1 MPLTFP
7 EEERRRD
14 THVERVHPW
23 PHRNGD
29 PPIGGR
35 HDVCIETGAFVLAPA
50 QGGFHE
56 DGRGTYGHSLVIAP
70 WGEILGEARHDEP
83 AVVVADL
90 DLAEVDKAR
99 QAIPVLKNERAFVG
113 P

>member
-1 MPLTFP
+1 L
-7 EEERRRD
+7 RARA
-14 THVERVHPW
+14 
-23 PHRNGD
+23 
-29 PPIGGR
+29 
-35 HDVCIETGAFVLAPA
+35 IETGAFVLAAA

-56 DGRGTYGHSLVIAP
+56 DGRGTYGHSLAISP
-70 WGEILGEARHDEP
+70 WGEILAEARHDEP